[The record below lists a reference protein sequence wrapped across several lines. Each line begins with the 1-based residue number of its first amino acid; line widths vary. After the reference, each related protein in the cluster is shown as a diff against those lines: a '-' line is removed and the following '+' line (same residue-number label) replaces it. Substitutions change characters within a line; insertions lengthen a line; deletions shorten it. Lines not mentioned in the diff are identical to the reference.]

1 MKHLAILLFS
11 LAFSAQAS
19 SAQSSFAP
27 SLSAQSSSAQSSSA
41 PSLAGVIDIHAHA
54 DPDDTSKRPRSI
66 DVIALA
72 KLAKDRGMRGFV
84 LKNHYESTASLAYVV
99 REAVPGIEVFGMIV
113 LNRQVG
119 GINAAAVDY
128 MIKAK
133 GGYGRIVSMPTEDA
147 ENQVKYEKSNRPFV
161 SIARN
166 GQLLPEVREVLR
178 MIAQHNL
185 ALATGHSSAAEN
197 LLLVR
202 EAKSLGVQKIII
214 THPLG
219 RAVAMTIPQM
229 QEAARQ
235 GAFLEIVT
243 YERTTSNKPPIT
255 TKEHVDALRGVGIEH
270 FILSTDTGQGGN
282 PLHPDTLV
290 TLFTALRE
298 QGFSQAEIDRMSK
311 QNPATLL
318 GLQ

>member
-1 MKHLAILLFS
+1 MKYLAMPLLL
-11 LAFSAQAS
+11 LALGTHT
-19 SAQSSFAP
+19 
-27 SLSAQSSSAQSSSA
+27 LSAQSAQSLS
-41 PSLAGVIDIHAHA
+41 GVIDIHAHA

-66 DVIALA
+66 DVIDLA

-84 LKNHYESTASLAYVV
+84 LKNHYESTASLAYAV
-99 REAVPGIEVFGMIV
+99 RKAVPGIEVWGMIV

-119 GINAAAVDY
+119 GINPAAVDY

-166 GQLLPEVREVLR
+166 GQLLPEVKEVLS
-178 MIAQHNL
+178 MIARNNL

-202 EAKSLGVQKIII
+202 EAHGAGIRKIIV
-214 THPLG
+214 THPMG

-229 QEAARQ
+229 QEAAKF

-243 YERTTSNKPPIT
+243 YQRQTSNVPPIT
-255 TKEHVDALRGVGIEH
+255 TQEHVQALRGVGIEH

-282 PLHPDTLV
+282 PLHPDAFI
-290 TLFTALRE
+290 TLFTTLRE
-298 QGFSQAEIDRMSK
+298 QGFSQTEIDRMSK
-311 QNPATLL
+311 QNPAALL

>member
-1 MKHLAILLFS
+1 MKYLAILLFP
-11 LAFSAQAS
+11 LA
-19 SAQSSFAP
+19 
-27 SLSAQSSSAQSSSA
+27 LSAQSLFAQSSPA
-41 PSLAGVIDIHAHA
+41 QSLTGVIDIHAHA

-66 DVIALA
+66 DVIDLA

-84 LKNHYESTASLAYVV
+84 LKNHYESTASMAYAV
-99 REAVPGIEVFGMIV
+99 RKAVPGIEVFGMIV
-113 LNRQVG
+113 LNRHVG

-166 GQLLPEVREVLR
+166 GQLLPEVKEILT
-178 MIAQHNL
+178 MIARNNL

-202 EAKSLGVQKIII
+202 EANNLGIRKIIV
-214 THPLG
+214 THPMG

-229 QEAARQ
+229 QEAARL

-243 YERTTSNKPPIT
+243 YQRTTSNNPPIT
-255 TKEHVDALRGVGIEH
+255 TDEHVKVLRGVGIEH

-282 PLHPDTLV
+282 PLHPDALV
-290 TLFTALRE
+290 TLFTTLRE
-298 QGFSQAEIDRMSK
+298 QGFTQAEIDRMSK

>member
-1 MKHLAILLFS
+1 MKYLAILLFP
-11 LAFSAQAS
+11 LA
-19 SAQSSFAP
+19 
-27 SLSAQSSSAQSSSA
+27 LSAQS
-41 PSLAGVIDIHAHA
+41 LTGVIDIHAHA

-66 DVIALA
+66 DVVDLA

-84 LKNHYESTASLAYVV
+84 LKNHYESTASTAYVV
-99 REAVPGIEVFGMIV
+99 RKAVPGIEVFGILV
-113 LNRQVG
+113 LNRHVG
-119 GINAAAVDY
+119 GINAAAVEY
-128 MIKAK
+128 FTKTQ
-133 GGYGRIVSMPTEDA
+133 GGWGRIVSMPTEDA
-147 ENQVKYEKSNRPFV
+147 ENQVGYEKSNRPFV

-166 GQLLPEVREVLR
+166 GQLLPEVKEVLS
-178 MIAQHNL
+178 MIARNNL

-202 EAKSLGVQKIII
+202 EANTLGIRKIIV

-219 RAVAMTIPQM
+219 RAVGMTVPQM
-229 QEAARQ
+229 QEAARL

-243 YERTTSNKPPIT
+243 YQRTTSNKPPIT
-255 TKEHVDALRGVGIEH
+255 TEEHVKALRGVGIEH
-270 FILSTDTGQGGN
+270 FILSSDTGQGGN

-290 TLFTALRE
+290 TLFTTLRE
-298 QGFSQAEIDRMSK
+298 QGFTPAEIDRMSK

>member
-1 MKHLAILLFS
+1 MRIFAMLFFPLA
-11 LAFSAQAS
+11 
-19 SAQSSFAP
+19 
-27 SLSAQSSSAQSSSA
+27 LSAQS
-41 PSLAGVIDIHAHA
+41 LTGVIDIHAHA

-66 DVIALA
+66 DVLDLA

-84 LKNHYESTASLAYVV
+84 LKNHYESTASLAYAV
-99 REAVPGIEVFGMIV
+99 RKAVPGIEVFGMIV

-161 SIARN
+161 SIVRN
-166 GQLLPEVREVLR
+166 GQLLPEVKEVLAMVAR
-178 MIAQHNL
+178 NNL

-202 EAKSLGVQKIII
+202 EAKSAGIRKILV
-214 THPLG
+214 THPMG

-243 YERTTSNKPPIT
+243 FQRQTSNNPPIT

-282 PLHPDTLV
+282 PLHPDAFA
-290 TLFTALRE
+290 TLFTTLRE
-298 QGFSQAEIDRMSK
+298 QGFTQAEIDRMAK
-311 QNPATLL
+311 QNPATVL
-318 GLQ
+318 GLP